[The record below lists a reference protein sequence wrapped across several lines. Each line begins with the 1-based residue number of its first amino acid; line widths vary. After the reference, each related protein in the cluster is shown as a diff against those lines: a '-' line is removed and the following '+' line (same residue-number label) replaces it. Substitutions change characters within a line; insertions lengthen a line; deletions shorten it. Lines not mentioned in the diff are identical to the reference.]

1 MTHLPKRAWIELQQL
16 ERLKTERKFL
26 IDKSPFDD
34 DEETPTNFTFI
45 GRILPR
51 SEPFNQTALQI
62 EIQLPQEYPYKPPSV
77 RILTKVYHPNVE
89 ENGRICL
96 EILSPTGSWTPSF
109 RLANV
114 INEMIDVIDHPNLN
128 LPVNDSVANEY
139 LYQKELYD
147 EKLLEIIQNNKLS
160 RS

>member
-26 IDKSPFDD
+26 IDKSPFDG

-89 ENGRICL
+89 ENGNRIKKPNLLLIFYLCFSGRICL

-109 RLANV
+109 RLTNV

-128 LPVNDSVANEY
+128 LPVNDCRIA
-139 LYQKELYD
+139 
-147 EKLLEIIQNNKLS
+147 EIQIDFQ
-160 RS
+160 